1 MFVGGEMQGNEGTCM
16 HLGVTGRCDVGRNE
30 WGFRGLYEDL
40 LGMRFKSDLLPTNSV
55 WLDSLR
61 LKF

>member
-1 MFVGGEMQGNEGTCM
+1 MLVGGEMQEDEGTCM
-16 HLGVTGRCDVGRNE
+16 NLGVTGRCDVGRNV

-40 LGMRFKSDLLPTNSV
+40 LGMRFKSDLLPANSV
-55 WLDSLR
+55 SLDSLR